1 MENEYSDKNFMS
13 GSTEGDV
20 ESEKKRKKSLAE
32 GLVIKPPLSRLRS
45 ATEIPFHVPHKRLY
59 DHSRTDYEEE
69 RVEPL
74 AGYLK
79 NQTARRKGKTKTIII
94 EPEASQVQELYK
106 KKSRI
111 IPPATKDKGI
121 KDNLAKNEVGI
132 IDHKTLIEH
141 IKKKKDHSFLYI
153 KHPYPKW
160 SPLFNFYQFEVVPY
174 SRVDKTHY
182 FTISSHGVTE
192 FSGNK
197 MEMTPINI
205 WERDYELYSKFIKVK
220 MFEKFHLITT
230 FFWWQK
236 NMRLTKFYLARKELS
251 KLLFPLNLHLREV
264 SLKYQKIC
272 QPLMALSLVK
282 FSGNV
287 TSTLEKFLAMQEENI
302 KDIGETLHSL
312 QDYLSTIIL
321 EACKSALWS
330 KGYTINDS
338 NFDLTKTDSPLKYKQ
353 ANKMSY
359 IHQAN
364 KRLCCSR
371 LSCFINL
378 TDYYMINLLF
388 NIMRNSLNEVE
399 NTLKT
404 HSEALMEGQHE
415 EFDDNSGH
423 QRGRDEQEEDVEFL
437 EETKREKSKD
447 ASELEPLFEV
457 DVLLDSTSVYLV
469 PSEGEFMT
477 RINKIIDEW
486 AEVVT
491 EISPLLNESVSQ
503 TYTQPM
509 INGKLEERLIGHGP
523 CLANILKND
532 AGLRESRIRID
543 SLLKSNFDHAHKLL
557 EKYELIREFFAEN
570 EKTQFEDIKQQKE
583 PEFFRQML
591 SNIYEQQSIL
601 KAAEDYQHV
610 GMFLLKFETFKEITV
625 PSPQR
630 LLEAVNIVLQ
640 WIGKSKIDSLTS
652 EVMDAIAYLDVPPK
666 TTADY
671 VEYLEFLD
679 KESTRV
685 DDMEH
690 EMEYAKEIYDL
701 IEDFE
706 VPCSADDI
714 SNYSSFGVTLASF
727 RNMVDAKISDKGKII
742 VQFNDQLNKDINN
755 LLSEVVDVKEAIM
768 QPMLIDINSNPEEVK
783 LMLNE
788 LNEKL
793 KECKRKANEYK
804 GYQKTIKV
812 EVTKYDVLDEAL
824 NDVFLRQ
831 LLWRSVD
838 EWNTRMEQWSSQNF
852 NTLDPEEMSNITFK
866 HLKYVQQFEKGLP
879 ENLIV
884 PKLKANVEQMKDK
897 LPVIFN
903 LRNPALKARHWIKI
917 ENVLDHKF
925 RPEETLTLQLL
936 EDLDAFSKKSELE
949 EISGQA
955 SSEASLD
962 GILKKVEDAWKS
974 LEFIV
979 LPYKDTKD
987 VYVLG
992 GLEDIQT
999 VLDESHININTI
1011 ASSKHVGPLK
1021 FRVDEWI
1028 NKLDLFS
1035 KTLEEWQT
1043 CQQNWIYLES
1053 IFSAPDIQRQLPAE
1067 SKMFTT
1073 VDKSWKEI
1081 MRNVA
1086 KIPLAMPACTKPGL
1100 VDAIQANNMLLDQ
1113 IMKCL
1118 EAYLES
1124 KRVVFPRFYFLSN
1137 EELLEILAQTKNP
1150 HAVQPHL
1157 RKCFDAI
1164 AKLEFGTLTTPDGK
1178 VALTT
1183 DIVAMISPEGE
1194 RVALGS
1200 GLKARGNVEE
1210 WLLKVEDSMFLALK
1224 KRMKLAII
1232 DFSGKRSREE
1242 WIQSHPSQVVLTVSQ
1257 VMWCKNVHMVLE
1269 SKNAQNELVAF
1280 EVLSFEELNELAA
1293 LVRGDLPKLARSV
1306 LCALITIDVHARDI
1320 ISGMLH
1326 NEVLSVTS
1334 FEWLKQLRY
1343 YWDEDLEIV
1352 QVKMSSSS
1360 IEYGYEYLGASPR
1373 LVITPL
1379 TDRCYLCLMGA
1390 LQLDLGGAPA
1400 GPAGTGKT
1408 ETTKDLAKAIS
1419 ILCVVFNC
1427 SEGLDFRMMGRF
1439 FSGLAQSG
1447 AWCCF
1452 DEFNRI
1458 DIEVLSVI
1466 AQQLITIRH
1475 AKAQKLTRF
1484 MFEGREISLS
1494 PKCAAFITMNP
1505 GYAGRTELPDNLKAL
1520 FRPISMMVPDYALIA
1535 EVILY
1540 SEGFESSKVL
1550 AKKMVQMYKLCSE
1563 QLSQQDHYDFGMRAV
1578 KSVLVMAG
1586 SLKRENPDKNE
1597 DVVLIRALRDSN
1609 LPKFLKDDAALFQ
1622 GILSDLFPKVVIPQ
1636 QDYGSLQTVIETII
1650 KEKGLKVV
1658 PAMVK
1663 KIIQLYE
1670 TMIVRHGV
1678 MLVGP
1683 TGGGKTTIYRVLQ
1696 DSLTKLFDERIY
1708 GHYYKPVETYVLNPK
1723 SVTLGELYGDVNPAT
1738 LEWHDG
1744 LLGIGV
1750 RLAAQCAEDI
1760 HQWIICDGPVD
1771 AVWIENMNT
1780 VLDDNKMLC
1789 LANSERIKL
1798 TPWVHMLFE
1807 VQDLAQASP
1816 ATVSR
1821 CGMVYVDAAEIKWM
1835 PFFERWLSK
1844 LPENSFVRGYLY
1856 NIVKTYV
1863 EDGLIFV
1870 HNNCICSIEQV
1881 EIGKIS
1887 MMCSLLDCFTH
1898 FLLEVEAGI
1907 DKPRLSNFVC
1917 QTFVFAYLW
1926 SIGGNLNDI
1935 YQEKFEVYVRD
1946 QFEEHPDARLPSSND
1961 LWSYFMNVSNRRMEL
1976 WQKITP
1982 TFDYSKSIPYFEILV
1997 PTIDTTRFAF
2007 LSEKLL
2013 SVQKPV
2019 LFTGQTGVGKSVIA
2033 KTVLKNMYESG
2044 DYVTITLNFSAQTS
2058 SGRTQEMIELKLEK
2072 KRKNRLGGPPGKQV
2086 VLFID
2091 DINMPKLDTYGAQP
2105 PIELLRQYLD
2115 FGGMYDR
2122 EKLFWKEIED
2132 VVLMAACAPPGGGRN
2147 PLTPRFVR
2155 HFAMLNLKSPDEVSL
2170 KHIFKSI
2177 LVGFFEEFTSA
2188 IQDMADSIV
2197 NAAVD
2202 IYARVCEDLLPTP
2215 AKSHYV
2221 YNLRDLSK
2229 CFQGV
2234 LQANSG
2240 SLREKDQMLRL
2251 FYHEC
2256 LRVFHDRLINES
2268 DQRYFYEKMR
2278 EVCSHN
2284 FFGIIQ
2290 PLIEDEKG
2298 NFQKPWLMFGDFM
2311 FPMVDPSERV
2321 YEEITD
2327 ITKLKSILQE
2337 YLDDYNVSS
2346 SVEMHL
2352 VFFSDAVEHIA
2363 RVARILRSER
2373 GNALLI
2379 GVGGMGKQSLTRL
2392 GAQLCGYKCFMIEL
2406 TRGYDYAAFHEDLR
2420 KLYMNAG
2427 AKNEN
2432 TVFLFVDTQ
2441 IVIEEFLE
2449 DINNILNSGEVPNLF
2464 EADEYEMAIQGVR
2477 PAAKKAGIAEGN
2489 RDAIFDYFIKRV
2501 RNNLHLVICMSPVG
2515 DSFRS
2520 RCRMFPSLVNC
2531 CTIDWFFE
2539 WPEEALLSVAF
2550 SSLNFI
2556 GKVEMREKIAASC
2569 VLMHKG
2575 VSEATTLLFNEL
2587 KRKYYVT
2594 PGSYLEFI
2602 RLYKLMTENKT
2613 NEINRRRDRVRNGLM
2628 KLQETN
2634 ELVAKMKK
2642 ELIALEPELNK
2653 KNADTAALMKNL
2665 AVEQAEADKVRKVV
2679 MADEAV
2685 VKVKADETQA
2695 IAEDA
2700 QRDLDEALP
2709 ALEAAQKALGALDK
2723 NDINEIR
2730 VFQKPPSLVKF
2741 VLEAVCLLL
2750 GAKTDWASA
2759 KVVLG
2764 DTNFLKRLQEYDK
2777 NKISE
2782 ALLRKLKDYVDSPN
2796 FVPEL
2801 VETHSKACK
2810 SLCMWVR
2817 AMDGYAKIFR
2827 VVEPKQK
2834 RFAQAEEDLNK
2845 IKNLLKEKQ
2854 KNLAEVEA
2862 QIAELEAAYDK
2873 SLSEKM
2879 ELERTIDLTATR
2891 LQRAGRLITALGDE
2905 EVRWEQSVKDF
2916 GVELENVTGNIL
2928 ISSAF
2933 VAYLGAFTS
2942 NYRVDLVNEWTKSC
2956 RNLKIPVSDNFSVIN
2971 VLADPFEIR
2980 QWNTFGLPRDM
2991 MSVENGVLVTQT
3003 RKWPLMIDPQDQANL
3018 WIRQMEAENNLR
3030 RIKVTT
3036 PNFLKILEG
3045 CVSIGKPV
3053 LMEHV
3058 HETLEPSLDTI
3069 LQKNTFKHG
3078 GRLLIR
3084 FGDTDIEYDPNFRF
3098 YMSTKLSNPHFLP
3111 EVCVKTTVINFTVT
3125 QSGLDDQLLSDVVRL
3140 ERPDLEQQRSD
3151 LIIRINSDKQQLKA
3165 IEEKI
3170 LKLLFTSE
3178 GNILDDEE
3186 LIDTLNE
3193 SKETAAIIASRLEQ
3207 SEATEKKIS
3216 IAREKY
3222 RSVSVRGAVMYFVV
3236 ARLAD
3241 IDPMYQYSLKY
3252 FNQLFNLVIETSEK
3266 SSDLEERLNI
3276 LLDQTTLSVYTNVS
3290 RGLFEKHKLVFSFM
3304 LCCDILMNAGKLS
3317 VDYWNFLLRGPLST
3331 NPDAPKKPDMAFLTD
3346 GMWNAVNFLEDNFPS
3361 FTDLRKNV
3369 GREITVTLGNFFQVI
3384 HISQSLSKSAIPW
3397 DKTLGSFEK
3406 LLLIKALKEEK
3417 LVFAI
3422 TEFVKENLGK
3432 PFIESPPIILQSVY
3446 QDTSNVTPLIFVLTT
3461 GSDPFGSF
3469 QRFAQ
3474 EMDFEDKIHSI
3485 SLGQGQGPVAEKMIN
3500 LGVQR
3505 GEWVFLQNCHLA
3517 TSWMN
3522 SMEQIIQKI
3531 TEEPEKVNT
3540 NFRLYLSSMP
3550 SKDFPVF
3557 VLQNSVKVT
3566 NEPPK
3571 GLRANVKRALMDM
3584 DPDFFEDNVL
3594 GMDWRRL
3601 VFGICF
3607 FHAIVQ
3613 ERKKFGP
3620 LAWNIVYAFSDSD
3633 RECAL
3638 NNLKMFCADGII
3650 PWDALEYITGEITYG
3665 GRVTDN
3671 WDQRCLSTVLKIFFS
3686 PVILEKGYKY
3696 SSSGIYYCP
3705 EYETLE
3711 EFRNFVEDF
3720 PILEEPEIF
3729 SMHSN
3734 ANFIYESKETESIV
3748 GAILD
3753 IQPCEVSSSLGLSP
3767 DEIVF
3772 DMADEIRKRLVLS
3785 ISKEKAHESIML
3797 RDHRGRLPSLTT
3809 VVLQETDR
3817 FNKLLFTIHDSL
3829 VGLQKAIKGIVV
3841 MSEALEAIYKSF
3853 INNQVPTLWSS
3864 AGYPSVKG
3872 LAAWT
3877 SDLELRINFISTW
3890 LRKGV
3895 PNSFWLPGFFFPQG
3909 FLTGALQTHARKYD
3923 LPIDQLTFT
3932 FTVLKVFL
3940 EQEEIDQQLRED
3952 VHQPKT
3958 IYKQIVPPEDG
3969 VNIHGLFIDAARWDV
3984 NSMLLTDPLP
3994 GEMNP
3999 PLPAMLLLPKES
4011 NKIVD
4016 TQKRYVAPLYKTPLR
4031 AGVLSTTGHS
4041 TNFIMPVLL
4050 PTSNPSSYWILRGA
4064 ALITQTLDV

>member
-1 MENEYSDKNFMS
+1 MIMVNSLDEIVNTLQNHSVNLMENRDNGSAEHSENNSDKTKQDAY
-13 GSTEGDV
+13 GELADKPV
-20 ESEKKRKKSLAE
+20 SEK
-32 GLVIKPPLSRLRS
+32 
-45 ATEIPFHVPHKRLY
+45 
-59 DHSRTDYEEE
+59 
-69 RVEPL
+69 
-74 AGYLK
+74 
-79 NQTARRKGKTKTIII
+79 Q
-94 EPEASQVQELYK
+94 
-106 KKSRI
+106 
-111 IPPATKDKGI
+111 
-121 KDNLAKNEVGI
+121 
-132 IDHKTLIEH
+132 
-141 IKKKKDHSFLYI
+141 
-153 KHPYPKW
+153 
-160 SPLFNFYQFEVVPY
+160 
-174 SRVDKTHY
+174 
-182 FTISSHGVTE
+182 
-192 FSGNK
+192 
-197 MEMTPINI
+197 
-205 WERDYELYSKFIKVK
+205 
-220 MFEKFHLITT
+220 
-230 FFWWQK
+230 
-236 NMRLTKFYLARKELS
+236 
-251 KLLFPLNLHLREV
+251 
-264 SLKYQKIC
+264 
-272 QPLMALSLVK
+272 
-282 FSGNV
+282 
-287 TSTLEKFLAMQEENI
+287 
-302 KDIGETLHSL
+302 
-312 QDYLSTIIL
+312 
-321 EACKSALWS
+321 
-330 KGYTINDS
+330 
-338 NFDLTKTDSPLKYKQ
+338 
-353 ANKMSY
+353 
-359 IHQAN
+359 
-364 KRLCCSR
+364 
-371 LSCFINL
+371 
-378 TDYYMINLLF
+378 
-388 NIMRNSLNEVE
+388 
-399 NTLKT
+399 
-404 HSEALMEGQHE
+404 
-415 EFDDNSGH
+415 
-423 QRGRDEQEEDVEFL
+423 
-437 EETKREKSKD
+437 KD
-447 ASELEPLFEV
+447 ASELQPLFEV
-457 DVLLDSTSVYLV
+457 DVLLDSSSVYLV
-469 PSEGEFMT
+469 PSKEDFSAK
-477 RINKIIDEW
+477 INMVIDKW
-486 AEVVT
+486 AETVT
-491 EISPLLNESVSQ
+491 SIKPLLNNPISEP
-503 TYTQPM
+503 YTQPM
-509 INGKLEERLIGHGP
+509 INGKLEERLIGQGP
-523 CLANILKND
+523 CLENILKND
-532 AGLRESRIRID
+532 DRLRELRNRID
-543 SLLKSNFDHAHKLL
+543 SLLKLNFDCANELL
-557 EKYELIREFFAEN
+557 AKYDLIRQFFAEN
-570 EKTQFEDIKQQKE
+570 EKTQYEDIKEQRE
-583 PEFFRQML
+583 PEFFKDML
-591 SNIYEQQSIL
+591 SNINEQQAIL
-601 KAAEDYQHV
+601 EATEDHQHI
-610 GMFLLKFETFKEITV
+610 GIFLLKFETFKKITV

-630 LLEAVNIVLQ
+630 LLEAVNSVLQ
-640 WIGKSKIDSLTS
+640 WIGKTKIDSLTS

-666 TTADY
+666 TTVDY

-679 KESTRV
+679 KELIRV

-690 EMEYAKEIYDL
+690 EMEYAKEIYDI

-706 VPCSADDI
+706 VPCSADDLA
-714 SNYSSFGVTLASF
+714 NYASFGVTLASF
-727 RNMVDAKISDKGKII
+727 RNMVDAKIGEKGKI
-742 VQFNDQLNKDINN
+742 VLQFNDQLNRDIMD
-755 LLSEVVDVKEAIM
+755 LISEVVDLKVAIM
-768 QPMLIDINSNPEEVK
+768 QPMLIDITSNPEEVK

-793 KECKRKANEYK
+793 IECKRKANEFK

-812 EVTKYDVLDEAL
+812 EVTKYDVLDEAI
-824 NDVFLRQ
+824 NDVHLRQ
-831 LLWRSVD
+831 LLWSSVD
-838 EWNTRMEQWSSQNF
+838 EWNTRTDQWSSQDF
-852 NTLDPEEMSNITFK
+852 HCLDPEEISTITYK
-866 HLKYVQQFEKGLP
+866 HLKHVQQFEKGLP

-884 PKLKANVEQMKDK
+884 PKLRANVEKMKDK
-897 LPVIFN
+897 LPVISN
-903 LRNPALKARHWIKI
+903 LRNPALKSRHWIKV
-917 ENVLDHKF
+917 ENVLDYKF
-925 RPEETLTLQLL
+925 RPEETITLLLL
-936 EDLDAFSKKSELE
+936 EELNAFSKKTELE

-955 SSEASLD
+955 SSEASLE

-974 LEFIV
+974 LEFNV

-987 VYVLG
+987 VYILG
-992 GLEDIQT
+992 GVEEIQA
-999 VLDESHININTI
+999 VLDESHINISTI

-1021 FRVDEWI
+1021 FRVEEWT

-1035 KTLEEWQT
+1035 KTLEEWLN
-1043 CQQNWIYLES
+1043 CQQSWLYLES

-1067 SKMFTT
+1067 SKMFLV

-1081 MRNVA
+1081 MRNAA
-1086 KIPLAMPACTKPGL
+1086 KIPLAMQACIKPGL
-1100 VDAIQANNMLLDQ
+1100 LDLFEMNNNLLDQ

-1164 AKLEFGTLTTPDGK
+1164 AKLEFGTLNTPDGK

-1183 DIVAMISPEGE
+1183 EIVAMISPEGE
-1194 RVALGS
+1194 RVGLGS

-1210 WLLKVEDSMFLALK
+1210 WLLKVEDAMFLSLK
-1224 KRMKLAII
+1224 KQMKVAII
-1232 DFSGKRSREE
+1232 DFSEKKSHDE
-1242 WIQSHPSQVVLTVSQ
+1242 WIQRHPSQVVLTVSQ
-1257 VMWCKNVHMVLE
+1257 IMWCRNVHTVLE
-1269 SKNAQNELVAF
+1269 SEDALNELSAF
-1280 EVLSFEELNELAA
+1280 ENLSFEELNELAA
-1293 LVRGDLPKLARSV
+1293 LVRGELPKLARAV

-1320 ISGMLH
+1320 ITGMVQ
-1326 NEVLSVTS
+1326 NQVSSVTS
-1334 FEWLKQLRY
+1334 FDWLKQLRY
-1343 YWDEDLEIV
+1343 YWDMDLETV

-1408 ETTKDLAKAIS
+1408 ETTKDLAKSIA

-1427 SEGLDFRMMGRF
+1427 SEGLDYKMMGRF
-1439 FSGLAQSG
+1439 FSGLAQAG

-1466 AQQLITIRH
+1466 AQQLITIRN
-1475 AKAQKLTRF
+1475 AKAQKLSRF
-1484 MFEGREISLS
+1484 MFEGREIKLS

-1505 GYAGRTELPDNLKAL
+1505 GYAGRTELPDNLKSL

-1550 AKKMVQMYKLCSE
+1550 ARKMVQMYKLCSE

-1609 LPKFLKDDAALFQ
+1609 LPKFLADDALLFQ
-1622 GILSDLFPKVVIPQ
+1622 GILGDLFPRVVIPH
-1636 QDYGSLQTVIETII
+1636 QDYGSLQTAIETVL
-1650 KEKGLKVV
+1650 KDKGLQVAE
-1658 PAMVK
+1658 PMVK
-1663 KIIQLYE
+1663 KVIQLYE

-1683 TGGGKTTIYRVLQ
+1683 TGGGKTTIYKVLQ
-1696 DSLTKLFDERIY
+1696 DSLTKLFDDRVY
-1708 GHYYKPVETYVLNPK
+1708 GQYYKPVETFILNPK
-1723 SVTLGELYGDVNPAT
+1723 SVTLGELYGEVNPAT
-1738 LEWHDG
+1738 LEWRDG

-1750 RLAAQCAEDI
+1750 RLAAQCTTDV

-1798 TPWVHMLFE
+1798 TPWVHMVFE

-1821 CGMVYVDAAEIKWM
+1821 CGMVYVDAAEMKWM
-1835 PFFERWLSK
+1835 PYFETWLST
-1844 LPENSFVRGYLY
+1844 LPDTSFTREYLH
-1856 NIVKTYV
+1856 NIVHTYV
-1863 EDGLIFV
+1863 ENGFKFI
-1870 HNNCICSIEQV
+1870 NQNCICSIDQV
-1881 EIGKIS
+1881 DIGKVA
-1887 MMCSLLDCFTH
+1887 MMCSLLDCFTKI
-1898 FLLEVEAGI
+1898 FLEVETGA
-1907 DKPRLSNFVC
+1907 DKPRLSNFIC

-1935 YQEKFEVYVRD
+1935 YQEKFEVFVRD

-1961 LWSYFMNVSNRRMEL
+1961 LWCYFMNDSVRRLEL
-1976 WQKITP
+1976 WQKITLP
-1982 TFDYSKSIPYFEILV
+1982 FTYNKKIPYFEILV
-1997 PTIDTTRFAF
+1997 PTVDTTRFAYLAEKF
-2007 LSEKLL
+2007 LS
-2013 SVQKPV
+2013 VNKPV

-2044 DYVTITLNFSAQTS
+2044 SFVTTTLNFSAQTS
-2058 SGRTQEMIELKLEK
+2058 SRRTQEIIELRLEK
-2072 KRKNRLGGPPGKQV
+2072 KKKNKLGGPPGRKV
-2086 VLFID
+2086 VIFID

-2122 EKLFWKEIED
+2122 EKLFWKDIVD

-2155 HFAMLNLKSPDEVSL
+2155 HFAMLNLKSPDELSL
-2170 KHIFKSI
+2170 KQIFKNI
-2177 LVGFFEEFTSA
+2177 LLGFFDEFTPA
-2188 IQDMADSIV
+2188 IQDMTDSIV
-2197 NAAVD
+2197 NAAVE

-2215 AKSHYV
+2215 AKSHYI

-2284 FFGIIQ
+2284 FFGINQ
-2290 PLIEDEKG
+2290 PLMEDEKG
-2298 NFQKPWLMFGDFM
+2298 NFKKPWLMFGDFM
-2311 FPMVDPSERV
+2311 FPMVEYSERV

-2327 ITKLKSILQE
+2327 AVKLKTVLQE
-2337 YLDDYNVSS
+2337 YLDDYNLSAAI
-2346 SVEMHL
+2346 EMHL
-2352 VFFSDAVEHIA
+2352 VFFSDAVEHIT

-2420 KLYMNAG
+2420 RLYVNAG
-2427 AKNEN
+2427 VKDEN

-2441 IVIEEFLE
+2441 IVVEEFLE

-2464 EADEYEMAIQGVR
+2464 EADEYEMVVQGVR
-2477 PAAKKAGIAEGN
+2477 SAAKKVGIAEGN
-2489 RDAIFDYFIKRV
+2489 RDAIFEYFIQRV

-2515 DSFRS
+2515 DTFRS

-2531 CTIDWFFE
+2531 CSIDWFFE
-2539 WPEEALLSVAF
+2539 WPEDALLSVAF
-2550 SSLNFI
+2550 TSLTNI
-2556 GKVEMREKIAASC
+2556 SDEELREKIASTC

-2575 VSEATTLLFNEL
+2575 VSKATIQLLNEL

-2602 RLYKLMTENKT
+2602 RLYLTMTEKKT
-2613 NEINRRRDRVRNGLM
+2613 NEITRRRDRVMNGLM

-2653 KNADTAALMKNL
+2653 KNADTASLMKNL
-2665 AVEQAEADKVRKVV
+2665 SVEQAEADKVRKVV
-2679 MADEAV
+2679 MADEAI

-2695 IAEDA
+2695 IAEEA
-2700 QRDLDEALP
+2700 QRDLDEAMP
-2709 ALEAAQKALGALDK
+2709 AMEAAQKALGALDK
-2723 NDINEIR
+2723 NDIKEIR
-2730 VFQKPPSLVKF
+2730 VFQKPPALVKF
-2741 VLEAVCLLL
+2741 VLEAICLLL
-2750 GAKTDWASA
+2750 GAKADWASA

-2777 NKISE
+2777 NKISD

-2817 AMDGYAKIFR
+2817 AMDGYAKIYR
-2827 VVEPKQK
+2827 VVEPKQR
-2834 RFAQAEEDLNK
+2834 RFEQAEADLNK
-2845 IKNLLKEKQ
+2845 VKNLLKEKQ
-2854 KNLAEVEA
+2854 KKLAEVEA
-2862 QIAELEAAYDK
+2862 QIAQLEAAYDK
-2873 SLSEKM
+2873 SLAEKI
-2879 ELERTIDLTATR
+2879 ELERIIDLTATR

-2905 EVRWEQSVKDF
+2905 EVRWEQSVKEF
-2916 GVELENVTGNIL
+2916 GVELENVTGNVL

-2942 NYRVDLVNEWTKSC
+2942 NYRMGLVNEWTNCCQS
-2956 RNLKIPVSDNFSVIN
+2956 LGVPVSSNFSVIN

-2991 MSVENGVLVTQT
+2991 VSIENGILVTQT
-3003 RKWPLMIDPQDQANL
+3003 RKWPLMIDPQDQANR
-3018 WIRQMEAENNLR
+3018 WIRQMEAENNLK

-3036 PNFLKILEG
+3036 PNFLKVLEG
-3045 CVSIGKPV
+3045 CISIGMPV
-3053 LMEHV
+3053 LMEQV
-3058 HETLEPSLDTI
+3058 LETLEPSLDTV
-3069 LQKNTFKHG
+3069 LQKNTFKQG

-3084 FGDTDIEYDPNFRF
+3084 FGDSDIEYDENFRF
-3098 YMSTKLSNPHFLP
+3098 YMSSKLSNPHFLP
-3111 EVCVKTTVINFTVT
+3111 EVCIKTTVINFTVT

-3140 ERPDLEQQRSD
+3140 ERPDLEKQRND

-3170 LKLLFTSE
+3170 LKLLFASQ

-3193 SKETAAIIASRLEQ
+3193 SKETAAIIATRLEQ
-3207 SEATEKKIS
+3207 SEATEEKIS
-3216 IAREKY
+3216 VAREKY
-3222 RSVSVRGAVMYFVV
+3222 RSVSVRGSVMFFVV
-3236 ARLAD
+3236 DRLSD

-3252 FNQLFNLVIETSEK
+3252 FNQLFNMVIETSEK
-3266 SSDLEERLNI
+3266 SENLEERLRI
-3276 LLDQTTLSVYTNVS
+3276 LLEQTTLSVYTNIS

-3304 LCCDILMNAGKLS
+3304 LCVDILIDAGLLT
-3317 VDYWNFLLRGPLST
+3317 VDYWNFLLRGPMSV
-3331 NPDAPKKPDMAFLTD
+3331 NPDAPKKPDIALLTD
-3346 GMWNAVNFLEDNFPS
+3346 GMWNAVNFLEDNFPP
-3361 FTDLRKNV
+3361 FEDLRKNV
-3369 GREITVTLGNFFQVI
+3369 GREITITVGNFTQII
-3384 HISQSLSKSAIPW
+3384 HISESQSKSVVHW
-3397 DKTLGSFEK
+3397 NERLNDFER
-3406 LLLIKALKEEK
+3406 LLILKALKEEK

-3432 PFIESPPIILQSVY
+3432 AFIESPPIKLQAVY

-3474 EMDFEDKIHSI
+3474 EMKFQDKIHTI

-3500 LGVQR
+3500 LGTQR

-3531 TEEPEKVNT
+3531 SEEPEKVNA
-3540 NFRLYLSSMP
+3540 NFRLYMSSMP
-3550 SKDFPVF
+3550 SKNFPVF

-3571 GLRANVKRALMDM
+3571 GLRANVKRALTDM
-3584 DPDFFEDNVL
+3584 DPDFFEDNIL
-3594 GMDWRRL
+3594 GVDWKKL

-3620 LAWNIVYAFSDSD
+3620 LAWNIVYEFSDSD

-3638 NNLKMFCADGII
+3638 NNLKMFCAEGTI

-3671 WDQRCLSTVLKIFFS
+3671 WDQRCLKTVLKIFFS
-3686 PVILEKGYKY
+3686 PETLEKDYKY

-3705 EYETLE
+3705 EFETLE
-3711 EFRNFVEDF
+3711 EFRLFVEDF

-3729 SMHSN
+3729 AMHSN
-3734 ANFIYESKETESIV
+3734 ANFIYESKETQSIM
-3748 GAILD
+3748 GTILE

-3767 DEIVF
+3767 DDIVY
-3772 DMADEIRKRLVLS
+3772 DMAEDIQRRLVES
-3785 ISKEKAHESIML
+3785 ISKEKCQDSLMM

-3809 VVLQETDR
+3809 VVMQETDR
-3817 FNKLLFTIHDSL
+3817 FNKLLFVIHDSL
-3829 VGLQKAIKGIVV
+3829 IGLQKAIKGIVV
-3841 MSEALEAIYKSF
+3841 MSETLEELYKSF
-3853 INNQVPTLWSS
+3853 LNNQVPKLWCSV
-3864 AGYPSVKG
+3864 GYPSVKS
-3872 LAAWT
+3872 LASWI
-3877 SDLELRINFISTW
+3877 SDLELRINFISAW
-3890 LRKGV
+3890 LLKGL

-3909 FLTGALQTHARKYD
+3909 FLTGTLQTHARKYD
-3923 LPIDQLTFT
+3923 LPIDQLIFT

-3940 EQEEIDQQLRED
+3940 DQEEINRLHKED

-3958 IYKQIVPPEDG
+3958 IYKQLTPPDDG
-3969 VNIHGLFIDAARWDV
+3969 VIIHGLFLDAARWDM

-3999 PLPAMLLLPKES
+3999 ALPAMQLLPKEIS
-4011 NKIVD
+4011 KVVD
-4016 TQKRYVAPLYKTPLR
+4016 NQKQYVAPMYKTPLR

-4050 PTSNPSSYWILRGA
+4050 PTSSPSSYWILKGA
-4064 ALITQTLDV
+4064 ALLTQTSEM